1 MTVAE
6 AQSSVKSGTIKYH
19 TENMTCND
27 ESEVITLHFIYS
39 MENNALTS
47 FHCRPS
53 IVRLLSSVY
62 TFIRCKTSLQMLD
75 TNLKKLHQ

>member
-27 ESEVITLHFIYS
+27 ESEVITLHFIFYGKQYTYQFS
-39 MENNALTS
+39 
-47 FHCRPS
+47 
-53 IVRLLSSVY
+53 LSPKY
-62 TFIRCKTSLQMLD
+62 G
-75 TNLKKLHQ
+75 

>member
-27 ESEVITLHFIYS
+27 ESEVIHCTSYF
-39 MENNALTS
+39 MENNTLTS

-53 IVRLLSSVY
+53 MVRLLSSVH
-62 TFIRCKTSLQMLD
+62 TFIRCKTCLQMLD
-75 TNLKKLHQ
+75 TKLKRSHQ